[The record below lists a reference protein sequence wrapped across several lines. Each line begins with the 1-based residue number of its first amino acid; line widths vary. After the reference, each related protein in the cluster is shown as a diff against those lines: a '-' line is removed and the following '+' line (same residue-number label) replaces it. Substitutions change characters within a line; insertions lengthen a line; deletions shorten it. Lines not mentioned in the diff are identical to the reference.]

1 MENKYDA
8 KTLFFDILADLAGSF
23 LYGIGIIYLFTPA
36 NLAPGGVT
44 GIAIMLNYV
53 FGWGIGITTLI
64 INIPI
69 MIMALTTMGKAFT
82 VKSIKSIVISS
93 LVLHIMETY
102 PVFHIE
108 ADIVLSAVFG
118 GILMGAGLVII
129 FMRGSTT
136 GGTDI
141 ISFIIKHFF
150 PSLPVGKIM
159 LVADGIIV
167 FTSIFVFGELKSG
180 LYAII
185 AIFCSTHA
193 IDSILYGL
201 DKGTMM
207 TIVSKESHTIGDR
220 ILKEMDRGVTYLKG
234 SGGYTGMEQDV
245 LMCVVRRQE
254 YGKLRDLV
262 AQTDPHAFVIVG
274 ETTAILGEGFK
285 SYTQ

>member
-1 MENKYDA
+1 MKNKYNA
-8 KTLFFDILADLAGSF
+8 REFILDILSDIVGSI
-23 LYGIGIIYLFTPA
+23 LYGIGIVYLFTPA

-44 GIAIMLNYV
+44 GIAIMLNYI
-53 FGWGIGITTLI
+53 FGWGIGITTLCL
-64 INIPI
+64 NIPI
-69 MIMALTTMGKAFT
+69 MIMALTTMGRSFT
-82 VKSIKSIVISS
+82 VKSIKSIIISS
-93 LVLHIMETY
+93 AILYIMENY
-102 PVFHIE
+102 PIFHIE
-108 ADIVLSAVFG
+108 ADILLSAIFG

-141 ISFIIKHFF
+141 ISFVIKHFF

-167 FTSIFVFGELKSG
+167 FSSIFVFGELKSG
-180 LYAII
+180 LYAVI
-185 AIFCSTHA
+185 AIFCSTRS

-207 TIVSKESHTIGDR
+207 TVVSEKSHEIGDR
-220 ILKEMDRGVTYLKG
+220 ILHEMDRGVTFLKG
-234 SGGYTGMEQDV
+234 YGGYTGNQQDV

-254 YGKLRDLV
+254 YGKIRDLV
-262 AQTDPHAFVIVG
+262 MQTDPHAFVIVG
-274 ETTAILGEGFK
+274 ETTAVLGEGFK